1 MQSSDSKELLTFLV
15 GHQWVGL
22 DIDQVREVLSR
33 QPFTPVPMASA
44 AVLGL
49 INLRGRVVTILDART
64 VVGIPMQEEEASQRV
79 LIIESESEA
88 IGLVVDA
95 VGEVMPLEADSIE
108 SSPDSLPLLWKEF
121 SDGIIQ
127 QEERVILLM
136 NIKKFL
142 DISIQQQTET
152 KDINDDT
159 RAINQGR
166 RK

>member
-1 MQSSDSKELLTFLV
+1 MQSSESSELLTFLI
-15 GHQWVGL
+15 GHQWIGL

-33 QPFTPVPMASA
+33 QPFTTVPMASA
-44 AVLGL
+44 AVQGL

-64 VVGIPMQEEEASQRV
+64 VVGIPRHEDNTSQRV

-88 IGLVVDA
+88 IGLIVDA

-108 SSPDSLPLLWKEF
+108 AAPDSLTLLWKEF

-142 DISIQQQTET
+142 DMSIKQQQIEAKDMHDET
-152 KDINDDT
+152 RVIN
-159 RAINQGR
+159 
-166 RK
+166 